1 AKGNLGRHESMP
13 DNRSSSAN
21 IPSTFFSSK
30 STTRPRPPAWRLGW
44 HRDCRQAHLSQCLAY
59 MLLCEEGKAGID
71 AAQLGITRSTLYR
84 RLERLG
90 YSPGVSSPLSEG
102 RWVQA

>member
-1 AKGNLGRHESMP
+1 
-13 DNRSSSAN
+13 
-21 IPSTFFSSK
+21 
-30 STTRPRPPAWRLGW
+30 
-44 HRDCRQAHLSQCLAY
+44 

-102 RWVQA
+102 RWVQAGTSPSK